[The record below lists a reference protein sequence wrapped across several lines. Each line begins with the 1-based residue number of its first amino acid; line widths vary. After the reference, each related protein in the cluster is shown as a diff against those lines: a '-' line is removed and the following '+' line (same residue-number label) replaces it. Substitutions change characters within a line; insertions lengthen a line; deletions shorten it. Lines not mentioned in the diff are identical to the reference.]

1 VNNEFYKWLEKTYGN
16 PSVATVKAK
25 RGKIHNY
32 LAMKL
37 DFTED
42 GKVKVDMKDYINSM
56 IKEFPEELA
65 DSKYPWNENL
75 FKQKEDD
82 MKLSDAKRQIHH
94 TFVAKCLFLSKRA
107 RPNIQTAIAYLTT
120 QVKDPREQ
128 DWF

>member
-1 VNNEFYKWLEKTYGN
+1 VANRTVRGKQHTVTCHVYNLKSSHEDPEVNNEFYKLLEKTYGN
-16 PSVATVKAK
+16 PSVAKVKAK

-42 GKVKVDMKDYINSM
+42 GKVEVDMKDYINSM

-75 FKQKEDD
+75 FKQREDNV
-82 MKLSDAKRQIHH
+82 KLSDAKRQIN
-94 TFVAKCLFLSKRA
+94 TS
-107 RPNIQTAIAYLTT
+107 
-120 QVKDPREQ
+120 
-128 DWF
+128 